1 MKNSIILKTLLI
13 LGSLIFV
20 IFLGFGYFF
29 MQSDKQLTDE
39 ISKYNLKSAI
49 KSLDAREKE
58 SLSDNKTK
66 MKDIVKTIAKNS
78 SIYLLDYNL
87 DGLKEAL
94 SFDMKRE
101 GVKAISVWDNEV
113 DELFLLVAKKDDK
126 IIFKTTLDK
135 SYDRYVKFEQNIE
148 FVDNGASQVLGKI
161 TFYYDE
167 SVIIDKI
174 DKLKSDAVKE
184 IDAFNKTIDEKLA
197 KSARIKFIMAV
208 IALSMILAVS
218 SFLLITFVN
227 KPLKILQKNI
237 DSFFLFLQN
246 KKDTV
251 NTINIDTTDEFGQ
264 MSEMLNQ
271 NIIVSTKL
279 HQEIYELNTNLEK
292 LIEEKTKKVTTLL
305 NNAGQGFLTFNK
317 EFIIDAEYSKEC
329 EKYLGKN
336 IANVD
341 IAELLLVDKAKV
353 KSFKSTFLDM
363 LEIKSKVARKSML
376 SLLPAEIILNKRAL
390 KLEYK
395 ILEDD
400 NFMLIITN
408 VSAEK
413 KLQKKIEKE
422 QSLLKMIVTIVGE
435 KDTFFDLK
443 KDFEYFATNTS
454 SYINSQ
460 NTPLNNINT
469 LYREIHTFKG
479 SFLQFSMNATAKYLH
494 AVETNIVKELLSDS
508 SILNDDINT
517 FINKI
522 DFEQFIKDDLDHIA
536 KTLGN
541 KFLESE
547 HLLSVESSVV
557 NYIKEQYDKLCLK
570 NNIDDNESQQISSQ
584 IEKLLRKS
592 LKAHLSVYPRLAQ
605 QTAHRL
611 GKEIY
616 DFEIICDNDVIV
628 EDEYK
633 PFIKSLIHV
642 FRNSV
647 DHGIETPEQRVS
659 IDKDEIGTISCN
671 IVKDNENVKIIIS
684 DDGAGIDADKIRTKL
699 NKSGV
704 DTTNMKDEDIYLY
717 IFEDN
722 FSTKDKV
729 TEISGRGVGM
739 SAVKSEIEKLDGEIS
754 IKTTANVGT
763 SLIFTLPINLK

>member
-126 IIFKTTLDK
+126 IIFKTKLDK